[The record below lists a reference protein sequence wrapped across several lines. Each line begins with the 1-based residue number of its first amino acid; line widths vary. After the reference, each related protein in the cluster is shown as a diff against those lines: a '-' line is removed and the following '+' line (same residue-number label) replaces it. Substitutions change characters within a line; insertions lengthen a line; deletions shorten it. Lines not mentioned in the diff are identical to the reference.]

1 MNTEN
6 LSFDQLPKKVSLL
19 YSKLEKIERLLLNQ
33 NHQHQSDPDKL
44 LNVNEASQFLNLSK
58 ATIYS
63 KCSLGEL
70 PYIKR
75 GRLYFDRK
83 ELSKYLKD
91 GKQKTNDEIKADSL
105 SQFKIKGGAK

>member
-6 LSFDQLPKKVSLL
+6 LSFEQLPKAVSLL
-19 YSKLEKIERLLLNQ
+19 NSKLEKIERLLLSQ
-33 NHQHQSDPDKL
+33 NHHTQTDPDKL
-44 LNVNEASQFLNLSK
+44 LNIKDASQFLNLSI

-70 PYIKR
+70 PHIKR
-75 GRLYFDRK
+75 GRLYFDRA

-91 GKQKTNDEIKADSL
+91 GKQKTNEDIKADSL
-105 SQFKIKGGAK
+105 SQFKIKGGLK